1 MLPPPAPLPEVEQS
15 IDEAYQKKHDRPP
28 ARTVREDE
36 HDSAPRYFEGEA
48 GPSAL
53 TGYAYTGGGRRI
65 NRVEV
70 SFDNGY
76 NWKLAKVDYP
86 EDLYRTITH
95 ADSTF
100 GKFDLNERDTSL

>member
-1 MLPPPAPLPEVEQS
+1 MSLTYSLG
-15 IDEAYQKKHDRPP
+15 
-28 ARTVREDE
+28 
-36 HDSAPRYFEGEA
+36 DSHLTCFSELNVNSAIANPSHGEA
-48 GPSAL
+48 IVVNSSAVGVL
-53 TGYAYTGGGRRI
+53 GTYTLRGYAYTGGGRRI

-86 EDLYRTITH
+86 EDLYRTMTH